1 MLNDQAVG
9 VPLRL
14 GAVVNTPANGTKIKY
29 CLPLMTGLFN
39 LDKYLPLLMCQ
50 SGIDVDIFL
59 EDPGN
64 CGAVNIVSDGVAV
77 AGKTLAVAWPST
89 QLAYQISNVEYVATL
104 INLDAD
110 FNMRLKSIIDQT
122 GALGF

>member
-1 MLNDQAVG
+1 
-9 VPLRL
+9 
-14 GAVVNTPANGTKIKY
+14 
-29 CLPLMTGLFN
+29 
-39 LDKYLPLLMCQ
+39 MCQ

-64 CGAVNIVSDGVAV
+64 CGAVNIVSDGNAV
-77 AGKTLAVAWPST
+77 AGRTMAASWPST

-110 FNMRLKSIIDQT
+110 FNMRVLYR